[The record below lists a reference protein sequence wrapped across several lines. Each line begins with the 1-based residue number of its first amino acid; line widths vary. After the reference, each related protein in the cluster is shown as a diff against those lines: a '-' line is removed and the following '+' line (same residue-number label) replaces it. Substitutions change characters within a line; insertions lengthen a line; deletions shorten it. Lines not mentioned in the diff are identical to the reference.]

1 MPDTSESNVKKLD
14 PRPEARETGPVPS
27 SPPGGLAQRLARHR
41 FAIRIG
47 VIGCVLAVAAFVA
60 GREIYHRINYVYSYD
75 SRIEADVIT
84 ISSRSSGWVTSL
96 LVEEGSTVA
105 MGQTL
110 AAIDARES
118 QLRVAELQAQLAGID
133 AERDRLVA
141 ERKLAEKQTSSLYF
155 SQLSQYEM
163 AKVAVSSLEPQLT
176 LARREFERSRAL
188 FQSKVVSRRQL
199 DQAETAEQQID
210 RQHRMA
216 VAELA
221 AAKANLAKAEAEKA
235 RLDVIDT
242 EIAKLIFRRSEV
254 KARLDHQLL
263 DLTDRVIKSPVR
275 GVVDKTFVKVGEYV
289 TPGQRLALVHD
300 PDKIWVEANIKETEV
315 RDLKVG
321 QRVEVSVDAYPGREF
336 AGRVLIVGHAATNQ
350 FALLPTPNP
359 SGNFTKITQRLP
371 VRIAVEQRDGLLR
384 PGMMVEINIDI
395 RSSKP

>member
-60 GREIYHRINYVYSYD
+60 GREIYHRIHYVYSYD

-84 ISSRSSGWVTSL
+84 ISSRSAGWVTSL

-105 MGQTL
+105 LGQTL

-141 ERKLAEKQTSSLYF
+141 ERRLAEKQTSSLYF

-176 LARREFERSRAL
+176 LARRELERSRAL

-254 KARLDHQLL
+254 KSRLDHQLL

-275 GVVDKTFVKVGEYV
+275 GVVDKTFIKVGEYV

-395 RSSKP
+395 RSRKP

>member
-60 GREIYHRINYVYSYD
+60 GREIYHRIHYVYSYD

-84 ISSRSSGWVTSL
+84 ISSRSAGWVTSL

-105 MGQTL
+105 LGQTL

-118 QLRVAELQAQLAGID
+118 QLRVAELQAQFAGID

-141 ERKLAEKQTSSLYF
+141 ERRLAEKQTSSLYF

-176 LARREFERSRAL
+176 LARRELERSRAL

-275 GVVDKTFVKVGEYV
+275 GVVDKTFIKVGEYV

-395 RSSKP
+395 RSRKP